1 MKGPNKELK
10 AAFHTFITEKEAKME
25 EIKQLEERVA
35 TIKREFE
42 ENFKKEEEEKIKPLR
57 KLKKTIQDQARKQRK
72 ELKDKQFWNKIS
84 IKF

>member
-1 MKGPNKELK
+1 MKGTNKELK
-10 AAFHTFITEKEAKME
+10 AAFHTFITEKQAKME

-42 ENFKKEEEEKIKPLR
+42 ENFKREEEEKIKPLR
-57 KLKKTIQDQARKQRK
+57 KLKKTIQDEARKQRK
-72 ELKDKQFWNKIS
+72 ELRDKQFWNKIS